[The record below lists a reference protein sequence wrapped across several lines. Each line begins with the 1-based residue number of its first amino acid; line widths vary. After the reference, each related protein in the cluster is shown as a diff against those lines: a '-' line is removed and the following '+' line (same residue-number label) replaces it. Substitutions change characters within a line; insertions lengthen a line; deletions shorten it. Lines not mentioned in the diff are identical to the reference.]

1 MKKDTFTLTLCQ
13 FPISFL
19 NWDEN
24 RAQAVTFI
32 EEASRS
38 DTTLLLFPEM
48 CLTGIS
54 PVEAAPMT
62 DFSGKNLA
70 FFQEMAK
77 TYHLAIGFGWGKEH
91 LTKGKLE
98 NHYTVVDENGEILSD
113 YVKIHPF
120 TYGGEDKFFVR
131 GRDYTVFEY
140 RGMKIATFICYDLR
154 FPEIFQAASRDC
166 DMILLGANWP
176 KPRNMHWKI
185 LSQARAIENQVY
197 LAVCN
202 CVGEIGGLD
211 YSGDS
216 TIYRPDGEIM
226 GRLSDLP
233 GLISCQI
240 PYDVATYRKAFPVK
254 QDRMVD
260 YYKEI
265 L

>member
-1 MKKDTFTLTLCQ
+1 MNEVFTLSLCQ
-13 FPISFL
+13 FPIDFL
-19 NWDEN
+19 NWEEN
-24 RAQAVTFI
+24 KKQASIYI
-32 EEASRS
+32 EEAVTKGC
-38 DTTLLLFPEM
+38 DLLLFPEM

-62 DFSGKNLA
+62 DFDSKNLA
-70 FFQEMAK
+70 FFTEMANK
-77 TYHLAIGFGWGKEH
+77 HHLAIGFGWGKEH
-91 LTKGKLE
+91 TEGKLE

-113 YVKIHPF
+113 YIKIHPF

-131 GRDYTVFEY
+131 GRDYHIFTYKGF
-140 RGMKIATFICYDLR
+140 RIATFICYDMR
-154 FPEIFQAASRDC
+154 FPEIFQAASKEC
-166 DMILLGANWP
+166 DLIVIAANWP
-176 KPRNMHWKI
+176 SPRNMHWKV

-202 CVGEIGGLD
+202 CVGNVGGLI

-216 TIYRPDGEIM
+216 TIYRPDGEIIE
-226 GRLSDLP
+226 RISDIP
-233 GLISCQI
+233 GLITQTI
-240 PYDVATYRKAFPVK
+240 TNDVHRYRETFPVK